1 MTIPTPPWKQMITA
15 SDGLLLNDQ
24 LMRRVA
30 DVDALIAWAHL
41 VVVRQ
46 LLPPGDPL
54 PALHKAIADAET
66 ATFVTNCES
75 TRADPVQ
82 PGNLPSSDGEAD
94 APPTPKQFLS

>member
-1 MTIPTPPWKQMITA
+1 MTTPTPLWKQMISA
-15 SDGLLLNDQ
+15 SDGLLLNEK

-41 VVVRQ
+41 MVVRQ
-46 LLPPGDPL
+46 LLPPSHPL
-54 PALHKAIADAET
+54 PALCKAIADAK
-66 ATFVTNCES
+66 AAAFVTNCES
-75 TRADPVQ
+75 TTVDPVQ